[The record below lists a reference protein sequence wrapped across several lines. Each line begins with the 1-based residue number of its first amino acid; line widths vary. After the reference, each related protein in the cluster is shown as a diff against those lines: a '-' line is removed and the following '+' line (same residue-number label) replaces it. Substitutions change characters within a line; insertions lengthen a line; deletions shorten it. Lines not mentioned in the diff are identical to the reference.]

1 MGLGLFSDCLTDK
14 EDELILKLRDAF
26 DVVRRNSADIL
37 LGHEA
42 EVTGMLGWD
51 ETEEEIREL
60 FRKDG
65 IREGLEMGKDK
76 VSALFAVL
84 LKAGRFDDA
93 VRASEDKDYQ
103 ERLMAQLL
111 KE

>member
-1 MGLGLFSDCLTDK
+1 
-14 EDELILKLRDAF
+14 
-26 DVVRRNSADIL
+26 
-37 LGHEA
+37 
-42 EVTGMLGWD
+42 MLGWD

-65 IREGLEMGKDK
+65 IREGQDK

-103 ERLMAQLL
+103 EQLMAQLL

>member
-1 MGLGLFSDCLTDK
+1 MILIGLGLFFDCLTDK
-14 EDELILKLRDAF
+14 EDEVILKLSDGF
-26 DVVRRNSADIL
+26 DVVRRNAADIL

-42 EVTGMLGWD
+42 EVTGMLGGD

-65 IREGLEMGKDK
+65 IQEGRDRVNALN
-76 VSALFAVL
+76 VALF
-84 LKAGRFDDA
+84 KAGRFDDA

-103 ERLMAQLL
+103 EQLMAQLL

>member
-1 MGLGLFSDCLTDK
+1 MTEK
-14 EDELILKLRDAF
+14 EDAVILNLSDRF
-26 DVVRRNSADIL
+26 DVVRRNAADIL

-65 IREGLEMGKDK
+65 LREGLEMGKDK

-84 LKAGRFDDA
+84 LKAGRLDDA
-93 VRASEDKDYQ
+93 VRASED
-103 ERLMAQLL
+103 RIIRNSLWLNC
-111 KE
+111 

>member
-1 MGLGLFSDCLTDK
+1 
-14 EDELILKLRDAF
+14 
-26 DVVRRNSADIL
+26 
-37 LGHEA
+37 
-42 EVTGMLGWD
+42 MLGWD

-65 IREGLEMGKDK
+65 IREGQDR
-76 VSALFAVL
+76 VNALYAILF
-84 LKAGRFDDA
+84 KAGRFDDA

-103 ERLMAQLL
+103 EQLMAQLL